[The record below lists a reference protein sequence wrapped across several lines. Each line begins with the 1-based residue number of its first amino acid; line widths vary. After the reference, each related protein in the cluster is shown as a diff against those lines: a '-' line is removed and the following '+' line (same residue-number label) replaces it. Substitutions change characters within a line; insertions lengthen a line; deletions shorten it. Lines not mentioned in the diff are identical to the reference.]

1 MVGAALFEASQL
13 KPKKKNN
20 KISLNEAR
28 RKIIQ
33 KIKKLAQCR
42 KNNYDKQKLFW
53 LFSEQFF

>member
-13 KPKKKNN
+13 KPKKQT
-20 KISLNEAR
+20 ISLNEAR

-53 LFSEQFF
+53 LFLEQFF

>member
-42 KNNYDKQKLFW
+42 KNNYDKQKLF
-53 LFSEQFF
+53 